1 MLSYH
6 GVCVYTVCVH
16 GRACALSGVQLFAT
30 LWTVAHQ
37 AFLSMEF
44 SKQGY
49 WSRLTFFQGRHTD
62 AQQAHEKMLNM
73 SNYLRN
79 LNQTCHEISAHT
91 NQNGHH

>member
-49 WSRLTFFQGRHTD
+49 WSRLPFSSLGILPNPEMEPASFPSPALGNRFFT
-62 AQQAHEKMLNM
+62 A
-73 SNYLRN
+73 
-79 LNQTCHEISAHT
+79 SAT
-91 NQNGHH
+91 P

>member
-1 MLSYH
+1 MQNTPQNCKS
-6 GVCVYTVCVH
+6 
-16 GRACALSGVQLFAT
+16 
-30 LWTVAHQ
+30 HQ
-37 AFLSMEF
+37 
-44 SKQGY
+44 KQGKP
-49 WSRLTFFQGRHTD
+49 TD